1 MSPQRSIERCAAK
14 LGTEIRK
21 IGKILNI
28 RWVASSFRSVR
39 AVWNNYTAM
48 YKHFMTEAD
57 DTANNSK
64 ERVQFFAGL
73 AIQLGSNE
81 FLKNLALMHDA
92 LEELA
97 HLSETLQLSNIT
109 LQRVHKHIKR
119 QVEVFKNR
127 KENGGEIIAIV
138 SKCMQTNEYRAIKL
152 NLGKQTELMKQK
164 QFYQSLIYSIEARLL
179 LQSESFLS
187 SKIGI
192 LLPANWPDD
201 TNVEYGEKELKLL
214 RQKFLKLYDAEL
226 KSAYHDYKENN
237 GTVTEGTIKNIY

>member
-1 MSPQRSIERCAAK
+1 MSPQRSIERCAAE

-57 DTANNSK
+57 DTAKNSK
-64 ERVQFFAGL
+64 ERGQFSGL
-73 AIQLGSNE
+73 AIQLGSNA

-127 KENGGEIIAIV
+127 KENGGEIIAI
-138 SKCMQTNEYRAIKL
+138 
-152 NLGKQTELMKQK
+152 
-164 QFYQSLIYSIEARLL
+164 
-179 LQSESFLS
+179 
-187 SKIGI
+187 
-192 LLPANWPDD
+192 
-201 TNVEYGEKELKLL
+201 
-214 RQKFLKLYDAEL
+214 
-226 KSAYHDYKENN
+226 
-237 GTVTEGTIKNIY
+237 